1 MAVIAESCT
10 AMRSLPRLMPYV
22 QSTFLLT
29 PDVRLLLGPEKAV
42 TGHAFNVA
50 TDSEAPTPNATVP
63 PCMETVLNKEGE
75 F

>member
-1 MAVIAESCT
+1 
-10 AMRSLPRLMPYV
+10 MPYV

-75 F
+75 FE